1 MTDPQTEPIKIIKTV
16 LSRLPLY
23 YNFLLEKRKENY
35 MGAWP
40 SLFLPQYLVPLVP
53 LMRCSSGWVS
63 RGVATVGGGRREWGV
78 LWPIDLS
85 HSPQRARPREDFVT
99 DWLMKR
105 VLIYS
110 YSYACRHTVFSGICS
125 RSAIPGAGHHHGR
138 SVSLVLLYDLEVIFF
153 WKRFLRY

>member
-1 MTDPQTEPIKIIKTV
+1 
-16 LSRLPLY
+16 
-23 YNFLLEKRKENY
+23 

-53 LMRCSSGWVS
+53 SMRCSSGWGS
-63 RGVATVGGGRREWGV
+63 RGVPTVGGGRQEWDV

-85 HSPQRARPREDFVT
+85 HSPQRARPCEEFVT
-99 DWLMKR
+99 GWLMKR

-110 YSYACRHTVFSGICS
+110 YSYAYRQTVFSGTCS
-125 RSAIPGAGHHHGR
+125 RSAIPGAGRHHGR

-153 WKRFLRY
+153 FFFHLLLKEVFKILIFENMLLWFSIVLCFST